1 MQHFRRIILYGDS
14 QRFLVGTV
22 KIQILH
28 SLLSVESELSF
39 DSHLRLRLIL
49 TFVWNVEFVLVQN
62 DCTGELFQLQNTK
75 LTKLT
80 RFSRLR
86 NDWHSLQMRQVVT
99 IDSTW
104 AHATRKCKSIFARR
118 QAIPLHIFI
127 GIITR
132 IITIHGI
139 IKRIRI

>member
-80 RFSRLR
+80 RFGRLR

-104 AHATRKCKSIFARR
+104 AHVTRKCKSIFARS

-132 IITIHGI
+132 IITLHGI